1 MPIPAAPPP
10 KLSCRCQRLS
20 LKAGGEDDRLVA
32 MKNFL
37 ITAMVAVAG
46 CAVAQAAPVSAAG
59 KEAQSAANEYR
70 AAVMTCEM
78 GWCFDAM
85 YPPIKRTLADRLASR
100 TQGDNTDYIMGKKK
114 MSTELAEARMKK
126 NLDALRA
133 QYVEMGRQMKA
144 AGFKVERFVIGAPY
158 AEYELVSSGSALR
171 SIRES
176 SRKDKYKEAEDI
188 KLQGDRSRLVVLPT
202 TLWFSVPDPTSGRRV
217 RMERRDFIYA
227 VRDEAY
233 RDNRNTRGTE
243 PNKWYFIDSN
253 TNVNTLRTYFPTL
266 PLNIKTPDTGDRPL
280 Q

>member
-1 MPIPAAPPP
+1 M
-10 KLSCRCQRLS
+10 S
-20 LKAGGEDDRLVA
+20 LKTQGAGDKLGV
-32 MKNFL
+32 MKNFAL
-37 ITAMVAVAG
+37 TAILAVGA
-46 CAVAQAAPVSAAG
+46 CAVAEAAAVSAAA

-70 AAVMTCEM
+70 AAVMACDM
-78 GWCFDAM
+78 GWCCDSM

-100 TQGDNTDYIMGKKK
+100 TQGDNIDYITGKKK
-114 MSTELAEARMKK
+114 MSTAEAEARMKK
-126 NLDALRA
+126 NMDALRA

-144 AGFKVERFVIGAPY
+144 GGFKVERFVIGAPY

-171 SIRES
+171 AIRDGS
-176 SRKDKYKEAEDI
+176 QKGKYKEAQDI

-202 TLWFSVPDPTSGRRV
+202 TLWFSVPDTASGRRV

-227 VRDEAY
+227 VRDESY
-233 RDNRNTRGTE
+233 RDNVNTRGTE
-243 PNKWYFIDSN
+243 KNKWYFIDSN

>member
-1 MPIPAAPPP
+1 
-10 KLSCRCQRLS
+10 
-20 LKAGGEDDRLVA
+20 

-114 MSTELAEARMKK
+114 MSTEQAEARMKK

>member
-1 MPIPAAPPP
+1 
-10 KLSCRCQRLS
+10 
-20 LKAGGEDDRLVA
+20 

-37 ITAMVAVAG
+37 IKAMVAVAG

-114 MSTELAEARMKK
+114 MSTEQAEARMKK

-144 AGFKVERFVIGAPY
+144 GGFKVERFVIGAPY

-171 SIRES
+171 SIREG
-176 SRKDKYKEAEDI
+176 SRKDRYKAAEDI

-202 TLWFSVPDPTSGRRV
+202 TLWFSVPDPNSGRRV

>member
-1 MPIPAAPPP
+1 
-10 KLSCRCQRLS
+10 
-20 LKAGGEDDRLVA
+20 

-37 ITAMVAVAG
+37 MTAMVAVAG
-46 CAVAQAAPVSAAG
+46 CAVAQAAPVSTAG

-114 MSTELAEARMKK
+114 MSTEQAEARMKK
-126 NLDALRA
+126 NLDALRV

-144 AGFKVERFVIGAPY
+144 GGFKVERFVIGAPY

-171 SIRES
+171 SIREG
-176 SRKDKYKEAEDI
+176 SRKDRYKAAEDI

-202 TLWFSVPDPTSGRRV
+202 TLWFSVPDPSTGRRV